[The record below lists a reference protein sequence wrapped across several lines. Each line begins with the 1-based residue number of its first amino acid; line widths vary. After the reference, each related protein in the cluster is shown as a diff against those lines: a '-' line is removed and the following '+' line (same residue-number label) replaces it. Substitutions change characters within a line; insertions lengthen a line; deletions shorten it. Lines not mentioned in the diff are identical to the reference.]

1 MRTNLNRLGATSL
14 RGGAAACLALLLT
27 ACGGGDE
34 AARSVPLQA
43 RNAPGTSAVAVA
55 APLSSTGAG
64 ADTGERGGRRRALAD
79 MLGNFEIQDIVAF
92 DEAQAAYPQLF
103 GHLGPTQTYGRYTY
117 RVDPLTN
124 NVLALTDTE
133 IVLMGPVVNSADV
146 PVTYARLD
154 DFCSVAEQA
163 KFCGYKQVRKMMV
176 GTQEREFIVYVP
188 WKARTATNLPAVF
201 MVHGTAQTAETFY
214 GGFDGDMPGGSGW
227 REVADRVGLIVVFP
241 QALVHCFW
249 QDDSS
254 QDGVWTGKNTA
265 KPHTPTKWA
274 GGALGNPIIRP
285 LCTQDEVRD
294 LVTDPA
300 VRAQLNR
307 TPALAD
313 DMAFFDRMVDL
324 LIQDYGVDRRSIYA
338 SGFSNGGEFTSRLA
352 VERSNT
358 YAALAA
364 SAGRTE
370 DTGQPPPA
378 RSVPFVF
385 TAGERDDRFTTR
397 LPPVTPPAVP
407 RLPLT
412 DSGSDPLF
420 QEVMVKPFSDP
431 KQLNEAVYVFTPFSY
446 TNPDDQCDAA
456 HPGCERTVQLG
467 IHTYSTTDAGKP
479 TLNVLHVAVVGEL
492 FHSYPTGRQG
502 SHPLK
507 MAEVLWGFFKDYH
520 LP

>member
-1 MRTNLNRLGATSL
+1 VNIQPFGRPAMGLALALVLALAGCGGADEA
-14 RGGAAACLALLLT
+14 RRAAEGAAAAT
-27 ACGGGDE
+27 TP
-34 AARSVPLQA
+34 AA
-43 RNAPGTSAVAVA
+43 APG
-55 APLSSTGAG
+55 
-64 ADTGERGGRRRALAD
+64 DRKRA
-79 MLGNFEIQDIVAF
+79 MKLGNFEIQDLMSQIVFF
-92 DEAQAAYPQLF
+92 DEAQAAFPELF
-103 GHLGPTQTYGRYTY
+103 GGFGATQTFGSYTY
-117 RVDPLTN
+117 RYDSKTQN
-124 NVLALTDTE
+124 YLALTDTE

-146 PVTYARLD
+146 PVTYAKLD

-188 WKARTATNLPAVF
+188 WKARTATNQPAVF

-249 QDDSS
+249 EDDNG

-274 GGALGNPIIRP
+274 AGSLGNPTQRP

-294 LVTDPA
+294 LVDDP
-300 VRAQLNR
+300 VIKSQLNR
-307 TPALAD
+307 NPMLAD

-352 VERSNT
+352 VERSTT
-358 YAALAA
+358 YAAIAA
-364 SAGRTE
+364 SAGITE
-370 DTGQPPPA
+370 DTGQPLPP
-378 RSVPFVF
+378 RSVPFIF
-385 TAGERDDRFTTR
+385 TAGERDDRYTTR
-397 LPPVTPPAVP
+397 LPPVAPPAVP

-412 DSGSDPLF
+412 DSGADPTF
-420 QEVMVKPFSDP
+420 QKVFVKPFSDP
-431 KQLNEAVYVFTPFSY
+431 KQLNEAVYGFTPFTY
-446 TNPDDQCDAA
+446 TNPDDQCAA
-456 HPGCERTVQLG
+456 TNPGCERTVQLG

-507 MAEVLWGFFKDYH
+507 MAEVLWGFFRDYH